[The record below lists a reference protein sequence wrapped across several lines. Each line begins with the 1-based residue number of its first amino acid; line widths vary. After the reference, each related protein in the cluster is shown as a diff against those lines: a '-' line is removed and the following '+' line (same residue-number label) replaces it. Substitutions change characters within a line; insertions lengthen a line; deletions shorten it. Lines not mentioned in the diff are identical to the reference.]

1 VPRPMMTSSTPSSTV
16 PDARQVQSDPE
27 THRGP
32 ETAAPAEGP
41 DATAETAGETSP
53 AKEELT
59 EERWR
64 RALADLD
71 NARKRATRELSNVRD
86 SERALVAR
94 QFLPV
99 VDNLELALAHA
110 DDAPGAVIDGIRAV
124 RDQAVAVLARLG
136 FQRFDKPGVPFDPT
150 VHEVISV
157 VEDPDAEP
165 GTVVQVLRP
174 GYGDAERQLRPA
186 GVAVSR
192 PRE

>member
-1 VPRPMMTSSTPSSTV
+1 MMTSSTPSSTV
-16 PDARQVQSDPE
+16 PDAGQVQSDPD
-27 THRGP
+27 THRAP
-32 ETAAPAEGP
+32 ETAAPAEGS
-41 DATAETAGETSP
+41 DATAEAAGETTQV
-53 AKEELT
+53 KEELT

-71 NARKRATRELSNVRD
+71 NARKRATRELSHVRD

-110 DDAPGAVIDGIRAV
+110 DDAPGAVIEGIRAV

-136 FQRFDKPGVPFDPT
+136 YERFDKPGVPFDPT
-150 VHEVISV
+150 VHEVVSV
-157 VEDPDAEP
+157 VEDPNAEP

-192 PRE
+192 PRK

>member
-1 VPRPMMTSSTPSSTV
+1 MPSSTV
-16 PDARQVQSDPE
+16 PDTGRVQSEADTRRAPE
-27 THRGP
+27 TV
-32 ETAAPAEGP
+32 APAEGSE
-41 DATAETAGETSP
+41 AEAQGKGGQ
-53 AKEELT
+53 ANEEVT

-71 NARKRATRELSNVRD
+71 NARKRATRELSHVRD
-86 SERALVAR
+86 SERAAVAK

-110 DDAPGAVIDGIRAV
+110 DEAPGAVIEGIRAV

-136 FQRFDKPGVPFDPT
+136 FERFDEPGVPFDPT
-150 VHEVISV
+150 VHEVVTV
-157 VEDPDAEP
+157 VDDPDVAP
-165 GTVVQVLRP
+165 ATVVQVLRP
-174 GYGDAERQLRPA
+174 GYGNAERQLRPA